1 MLRLGTIVSLDQ
13 LGYPSPSLRDAVQ
26 LAARINREA
35 GLNIIGMF
43 NLVQSVATISGTLT
57 GDLSPRVRVQEW
69 SLGQCIST
77 RRLRELRDKL
87 KDASLLNQQLLH
99 RTELLVAL

>member
-1 MLRLGTIVSLDQ
+1 MLQLGTIVSLDQ
-13 LGYPSPSLRDAVQ
+13 LGYPSSSLRYAVQ

-57 GDLSPRVRVQEW
+57 GDL
-69 SLGQCIST
+69 GTGT
-77 RRLRELRDKL
+77 RC
-87 KDASLLNQQLLH
+87 
-99 RTELLVAL
+99 LVEQRR